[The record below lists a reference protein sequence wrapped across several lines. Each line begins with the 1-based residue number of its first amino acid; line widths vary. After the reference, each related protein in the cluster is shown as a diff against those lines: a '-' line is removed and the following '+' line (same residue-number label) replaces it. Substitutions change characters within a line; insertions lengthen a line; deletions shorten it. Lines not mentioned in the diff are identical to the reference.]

1 MLANVVLP
9 LVLAFIMFSLGIGLR
24 FADFGRVFTRPK
36 AVLVG
41 VVAQMLILPVVAFVI
56 LLFFDLPPA
65 FKVGVMILSFVP
77 GGTTSNMIT
86 RLARGD
92 VALSVTLTAVVS
104 LAFVVTLPL
113 LIPAAVS
120 FYLGAALGASI
131 PVLELFLKAFLITAV
146 PVTVGV
152 LLRQFLPAA
161 LQAIERPV
169 AIAANLLFVVLVL
182 AIIATNLDI
191 LQEQLPVLG
200 PALILLN
207 GVMLLIGWF
216 LARLSGLEGR
226 PATTIAL
233 EAGVQN
239 AGLGMAIGAIL
250 WASLGDGSVP
260 DFSVFALPSAAYGV
274 LMYFVAAPFV
284 LWRFFANRPA

>member
-1 MLANVVLP
+1 MLV
-9 LVLAFIMFSLGIGLR
+9 
-24 FADFGRVFTRPK
+24 
-36 AVLVG
+36 
-41 VVAQMLILPVVAFVI
+41 LPVVAFI
-56 LLFFDLPPA
+56 LLLFFDLPPA

-104 LAFVVTLPL
+104 IIFVVTLPI
-113 LIPAAVS
+113 LIPASVGHFQSAE
-120 FYLGAALGASI
+120 LGASI
-131 PVLELFLKAFLITAV
+131 PVVELFLKAFLITAV
-146 PVTVGV
+146 PVTIGV
-152 LLRQFLPAA
+152 LLRQFLPDTMAA
-161 LQAIERPV
+161 AHGPV
-169 AIAANLLFVVLVL
+169 SLVATILFVVLVL
-182 AIIATNLDI
+182 AIIGTNLDV
-191 LQEQLPVLG
+191 LRAQLPVLG
-200 PALILLN
+200 PVLILLN
-207 GVMLLIGWF
+207 VVMLAIGWF

-226 PATTIAL
+226 AATTVAL

-260 DFSVFALPSAAYGV
+260 DFSVYALPSAAYGV

-284 LWRFFANRPA
+284 LWRFFANR

>member
-24 FADFGRVFTRPK
+24 FADFGRVFVRPG
-36 AVLVG
+36 AVAVG
-41 VVAQMLILPVVAFVI
+41 LVAQMLILPVVAFVT

-104 LAFVVTLPL
+104 IIFVVTLPI
-113 LIPAAVS
+113 LIPASVGHFQSAE
-120 FYLGAALGASI
+120 LGASI
-131 PVLELFLKAFLITAV
+131 PVVELFLKAFLITAV
-146 PVTVGV
+146 PVTIGV
-152 LLRQFLPAA
+152 LLRQFLPDTMAA
-161 LQAIERPV
+161 AHGPV
-169 AIAANLLFVVLVL
+169 SLVATILFVVLVL
-182 AIIATNLDI
+182 AIIGTNLDV
-191 LQEQLPVLG
+191 LRAQLPVLG
-200 PALILLN
+200 PVLILLN
-207 GVMLLIGWF
+207 VVMLAIGWF

-226 PATTIAL
+226 AATTVAL

-260 DFSVFALPSAAYGV
+260 DFSVYALPSAAYGV

-284 LWRFFANRPA
+284 LWRFFANR

>member
-24 FADFGRVFTRPK
+24 FADFGRVFVRPR
-36 AVLVG
+36 AVAVG
-41 VVAQMLILPVVAFVI
+41 VVAQMLILPVVAFVT

-104 LAFVVTLPL
+104 IIFVVTLPI
-113 LIPAAVS
+113 LIPASVGHFQSAE
-120 FYLGAALGASI
+120 LGASI
-131 PVLELFLKAFLITAV
+131 PVVELFLKAFLITAV
-146 PVTVGV
+146 PVTIGV
-152 LLRQFLPAA
+152 LLRQFLPDTMAA
-161 LQAIERPV
+161 AHGPV
-169 AIAANLLFVVLVL
+169 SLVATILFVVLVL
-182 AIIATNLDI
+182 AIIGTNLDV
-191 LQEQLPVLG
+191 LRAQLPVLG
-200 PALILLN
+200 PVLILLN
-207 GVMLLIGWF
+207 VVMLAIGWF

-226 PATTIAL
+226 AATTVAL

-260 DFSVFALPSAAYGV
+260 DFSVYALRSAAYGV

-284 LWRFFANRPA
+284 LWRFFANR